1 MGIVL
6 NWIVQGVM
14 VAAAAGIGL
23 WLLPAGR
30 ARARVQVWWTV
41 VAAVIA
47 LPLVTWWSAE
57 RQHRWLRLPASAR
70 SHRAAGGRPPL
81 RVERDARWP
90 QSYGSRGFAC
100 KACGFPS
107 TFARWRAPGAP
118 AFR

>member
-47 LPLVTWWSAE
+47 LPLVTWWAAN
-57 RQHRWLRLPASAR
+57 RRPPAVRRRSR
-70 SHRAAGGRPPL
+70 SHRAAGGRSPT
-81 RVERDARWP
+81 RSGTRRRWP
-90 QSYGSRGFAC
+90 RPCGSRGFAC

-118 AFR
+118 AVR